1 MSIVSMLV
9 LASSAL
15 AAAPKVSFSGVPSNV
30 VAGTTFDVTV
40 SAANDTTANQFMQ
53 VITVASDLGWSVS
66 PQSVNCGSVLSCVAT
81 FTVTVPSAATVN
93 QKSKLT
99 AQVTTSTSESGSAVS
114 GDIVVS
120 GAPSTGDNVPVK
132 IDAVEVDNFEL
143 SASGTNVRDLER
155 GEEFTLKIKLTA
167 LANTKD
173 VEIRAFVTG
182 FEFAK
187 SEPIS
192 DSTSPFDVEKGVS
205 YVKTLK
211 LTLPDRV
218 DEDTYRIRLVIGGR
232 DNDEIVEN
240 FRIKVTPS
248 AHEVVI
254 KDLSINPEDVV
265 QAGRA
270 VLATVRVKN
279 LGDKTERDVKI
290 RVSIP
295 ELGVTATPDFVDELK
310 SEDSATSEE
319 FFLRID
325 PCAKPGTYDVK
336 AEVTFEEG
344 DKTVTAKEQLTVTK
358 GPCEA
363 PAGPAS
369 VSAGGVKI
377 AYSAEPQNV
386 EAGGAAVAY
395 PITIVNEGS
404 ETKSYSLSV
413 AGSDWAT
420 VKLSPGNMVT
430 VKGGDSQTVY
440 VFVSAKAGSAG
451 GQTFVVRVKDQ
462 AGDVVKELPL
472 SANVVAGAGGAAG
485 VASLAQLLQLGLIAL
500 IVVLV
505 IVGLVMAFR
514 RMKGPG
520 EGGEGTQTYY

>member
-1 MSIVSMLV
+1 MKMLKSLFLPLV
-9 LASSAL
+9 LVLFSVLMAGSAL
-15 AAAPKVSFSGVPSNV
+15 AAA
-30 VAGTTFDVTV
+30 
-40 SAANDTTANQFMQ
+40 
-53 VITVASDLGWSVS
+53 
-66 PQSVNCGSVLSCVAT
+66 
-81 FTVTVPSAATVN
+81 
-93 QKSKLT
+93 
-99 AQVTTSTSESGSAVS
+99 
-114 GDIVVS
+114 
-120 GAPSTGDNVPVK
+120 VPVS
-132 IDAVEVDNFEL
+132 IDAVEIDNFEL
-143 SASGTNVRDLER
+143 SSSELNIRDLER
-155 GEEFTLKIKLTA
+155 GETFDVKVKVKA
-167 LANTKD
+167 SAAASD
-173 VEIRAFVTG
+173 VEIRAFVSG
-182 FEFAK
+182 FEFSK
-187 SEPIS
+187 TEDIS
-192 DSTSPFDVEKGVS
+192 DETRPFNVETNVS

-211 LTLPDRV
+211 LKLPERA
-218 DEDTYRIRLVIGGR
+218 DEDIYRLRVVVAGR
-232 DNDEIVEN
+232 DNDEVIKN

-248 AHEVVI
+248 DHEVVI
-254 KDLSINPEDVV
+254 KDLAINPEDSV

-279 LGDKTERDVKI
+279 IGDSQEDDVKV

-295 ELGVTATPDFVDELK
+295 DLGVTATPDFIDELDA
-310 SEDSATSEE
+310 EESATSEE

-325 PCAKPGTYDVK
+325 QCAKPGTYDVK

-344 DKTVTAKEQLTVTK
+344 DRTVTAKEQLTVTK

-363 PAGPAS
+363 GAGTTAS
-369 VSAGGVKI
+369 SAVTANGVKI
-377 AYSAEPQNV
+377 AYSAEAQSV

-395 PITIVNEGS
+395 PITIINEGS

-420 VKLSPGNMVT
+420 VRLSPGNMVT
-430 VKGGDSQTVY
+430 VKGGDSQTIY
-440 VFVSAKAGSAG
+440 VFVSAKAESAG

-462 AGDVVKELPL
+462 SGDVVKELPL
-472 SANVVAGAGGAAG
+472 SANVAAVPGGAAG

>member
-1 MSIVSMLV
+1 MKMSKNLFLPLV
-9 LASSAL
+9 VVL
-15 AAAPKVSFSGVPSNV
+15 FSILM
-30 VAGTTFDVTV
+30 A
-40 SAANDTTANQFMQ
+40 
-53 VITVASDLGWSVS
+53 
-66 PQSVNCGSVLSCVAT
+66 GSVL
-81 FTVTVPSAATVN
+81 AAV
-93 QKSKLT
+93 
-99 AQVTTSTSESGSAVS
+99 
-114 GDIVVS
+114 
-120 GAPSTGDNVPVK
+120 VPVS
-132 IDAVEVDNFEL
+132 IEAVEIDNFEL
-143 SASGTNVRDLER
+143 SASELNIRDLER
-155 GEEFTLKIKLTA
+155 GEAFDVKVKVKA
-167 LANTKD
+167 SADAND
-173 VEIRAFVTG
+173 VEIRAFVSG
-182 FEFAK
+182 FEFSK
-187 SEPIS
+187 TEDIS
-192 DSTSPFDVEKGVS
+192 DETRPFNVETNVS

-211 LTLPDRV
+211 LKLPERA
-218 DEDTYRIRLVIGGR
+218 DEDKYRLRIIVAGR
-232 DNDEIVEN
+232 DNDEVIKN

-248 AHEVVI
+248 DHEVVI
-254 KDLSINPEDVV
+254 KDLSVNPEDSV

-279 LGDKTERDVKI
+279 IGDSQEDDVKV

-295 ELGVTATPDFVDELK
+295 DLGVTATPDFIDELDA
-310 SEDSATSEE
+310 EESATSEE

-325 PCAKPGTYDVK
+325 QCAKPGTYDVK

-344 DKTVTAKEQLTVTK
+344 DKTVTAKRQLTVTK

-363 PAGPAS
+363 PAGGPAAS

-386 EAGGAAVAY
+386 EAGGSAVAY

-413 AGSDWAT
+413 SGADWAT

-451 GQTFVVRVKDQ
+451 GQTFVARVKDQ

-472 SANVVAGAGGAAG
+472 SANVVAAGVGGAG
-485 VASLAQLLQLGLIAL
+485 VAGLAQLLQLGLIAL

-520 EGGEGTQTYY
+520 EGGEGSQTYY